1 MENANVNVQVDAAI
15 KKEAEAIL
23 QTLGVPVSVAI
34 NTLYRQI
41 ILRRGLPFTVAMPQR
56 PKAADEMSPEELN
69 AQLMQGYKEALAGEG
84 RPFEEVFEE
93 LKKGLEE

>member
-1 MENANVNVQVDAAI
+1 MENANVSVQVDASI

-41 ILRRGLPFTVAMPQR
+41 ILRRGLPFPVAMPQR
-56 PKAADEMSPEELN
+56 PKAADEMSPEELKEKIMKSYKN
-69 AQLMQGYKEALAGEG
+69 ALDGNA

-93 LKKGLEE
+93 LEKKFEE